1 MESEPYT
8 LKDLNGELED
18 GWRIRWEGRTGS
30 EYPPNHRI
38 VELEM
43 DLADEPYTRV
53 RQLILPDEQYAEV
66 EKLREG
72 DDAPGNDDE

>member
-8 LKDLNGELED
+8 LKDLKSELED

-30 EYPPNHRI
+30 EYPPSHRI

-53 RQLILPDEQYAEV
+53 RQLILPEEQYAEV
-66 EKLREG
+66 EELHEG
-72 DDAPGNDDE
+72 DDAAEEGDE